1 MILGLC
7 GSPRVG
13 ATEYVLREALKMI
26 EAEGYSTTFF
36 SVRGKTI
43 NYCIHCD
50 YCLQRNGCTFKDDM
64 DELYPLLR
72 GSEGI
77 IVASPVYNGGVT
89 AQTKAVID
97 RTRASVAADSQ
108 IFRGKKGMAI
118 AIGGDR
124 VGGQE
129 LAIQQIITFFILN
142 GIIAVSG
149 GAFGANIGATFWSKD
164 SLKGVKEDE
173 EGFRSLRKT
182 VKRFMELL
190 NEKDGRKKGQEV
202 DQ

>member
-7 GSPRVG
+7 GSPRAG
-13 ATEYVLREALKMI
+13 ATEYVLRKALKMI
-26 EAEGYSTTFF
+26 EAEGYSTKFF

-50 YCLQRNGCTFKDDM
+50 YGLQKNGCTFKDDM
-64 DELYPLLR
+64 DELYPLL
-72 GSEGI
+72 SEFEGI

-97 RTRASVAADSQ
+97 RTRALVAADPRT
-108 IFRGKKGMAI
+108 FGDKKGMAI

-129 LAIQQIITFFILN
+129 LAIQQIITFFMLN

-149 GAFGANIGATFWSKD
+149 GAFGANIDATFWSKD
-164 SLKGVKEDE
+164 SLEGVEEDE

-182 VKRFMELL
+182 VKRFIELL
-190 NEKDGRKKGQEV
+190 NEKDERKKEQAD